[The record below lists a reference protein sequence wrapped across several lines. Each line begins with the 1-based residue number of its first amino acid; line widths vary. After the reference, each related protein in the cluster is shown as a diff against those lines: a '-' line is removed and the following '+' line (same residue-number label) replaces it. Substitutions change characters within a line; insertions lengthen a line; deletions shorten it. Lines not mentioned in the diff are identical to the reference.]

1 MRPILNRLQRDK
13 KIIELY
19 EQGYPV
25 AEICSEVGASATTV
39 ADRINQHKKSQ
50 EPRVESVMARAF
62 SLYKEGKSPLEV
74 AISLELSADDAEKF
88 FKDYLRLRGLG
99 TLFDLY
105 SRIGPV
111 LNDYLDFYWKC
122 KFRNIGPEQV
132 VEAMAVS
139 VKIPQIYSEQ
149 RAAAQKLVFVQN
161 SIKSSGD
168 QVSKLNLKLESL
180 NTTIDLKEFDIDK
193 LTGLISGFQAIEN
206 AWKNTEFNRNVRKFI
221 VDEVSRMFNDKKLNL
236 IAVSWAIIKVV
247 QQNSEFLPILCPPIE
262 GYYYNAE
269 LHSKYISFVEQTID
283 ELKDSVLKTT
293 SKVIYEEAKRVVYD
307 LNRTDTDLI
316 GANAVE
322 NSVDLNKN
330 LGQNVA

>member
-1 MRPILNRLQRDK
+1 MFRKRPKKARLPRALRDK

-39 ADRINQHKKSQ
+39 TDRINQHKKSK

-62 SLYKEGKSPLEV
+62 SLYKQGKSPLDV

-88 FKDYLRLRGLG
+88 FKDYLRLKGLG

-132 VEAMAVS
+132 AEAMAVS
-139 VKIPQIYSEQ
+139 VKIPEIYREQ

-168 QVSKLNLKLESL
+168 QTNKLNLNLESL
-180 NTTIDLKEFDIDK
+180 NTTKRLKEIEIDK
-193 LTGLISGFQAIEN
+193 LRDEISGLQHNEN
-206 AWKNTEFNRNVRKFI
+206 AWKNTEVNGNVRKI
-221 VDEVSRMFNDKKLNL
+221 VENEVSRIFNDKKLNL
-236 IAVSWAIIKVV
+236 ITVSWAIIKVV
-247 QQNSEFLPILCPPIE
+247 QQNPELLPILCPPFE
-262 GYYYNAE
+262 GYYYNE
-269 LHSKYISFVEQTID
+269 DLHSKYISLVEQTMYK
-283 ELKDSVLKTT
+283 LKDSVLMAT
-293 SKVIYEEAKRVVYD
+293 SKVIYEEAKKVVYD
-307 LNRTDTDLI
+307 LNRNDTDPI
-316 GANAVE
+316 EANTGV
-322 NSVDLNKN
+322 N
-330 LGQNVA
+330 